1 MEELKEKAG
10 DLGNHIED
18 FAQTYYK
25 LTVLRITQKVS
36 NIASDIFISIAAGF
50 ILFFVFLFASLA
62 LAWWLGDILESRPG
76 GFLIV
81 AAFDILIL
89 FVLIAMRRKIIFP
102 FIRNKVIKKV
112 YDNED

>member
-1 MEELKEKAG
+1 MQELKEKAG

-25 LTVLRITQKVS
+25 LIVLRLTQKVS
-36 NIASDIFISIAAGF
+36 NIASDIFISIAGAVM
-50 ILFFVFLFASLA
+50 LVFVFLFASLA
-62 LAWWLGDILESRPG
+62 LAWWLGDIMESRPG

-81 AAFDILIL
+81 AAFDILLL

-102 FIRNKVIKKV
+102 FIRNRVIKKM

>member
-36 NIASDIFISIAAGF
+36 NIASDIFISIAGAI
-50 ILFFVFLFASLA
+50 ILFFVFLFASFA

-81 AAFDILIL
+81 AAFDILVL
-89 FVLIAMRRKIIFP
+89 FVLIAMRKKIIFP
-102 FIRNKVIKKV
+102 LIRNKVIKKM